1 MSAIHQISVFL
12 ENRAGTLSEVT
23 RALAKDGVNLRAI
36 SIAES
41 EDYGVL
47 RLIASDLKKATDSLQ
62 QNGLVYSV
70 TPVTVVSVPDEPS
83 GLSRLLDLLA
93 QNKIDIEYLYS
104 LFTHQNGRAYMV
116 FRLENEAPLLA
127 LLSRNG
133 LSPASAEE
141 LDLK

>member
-1 MSAIHQISVFL
+1 MSDIHQISVFL

-23 RALAKDGVNLRAI
+23 RALASDGVNLRAI

-47 RLIASDLKKATDSLQ
+47 RLIASDLEKATASLIK
-62 QNGLVYSV
+62 NGLVFSV

-83 GLSRLLDLLA
+83 GLSRLLELLA
-93 QNKIDIEYLYS
+93 QNQIDIQYLYS

-116 FRLENEAPLLA
+116 FRLEDEAPLLA
-127 LLSRNG
+127 LLSQNG
-133 LSPASAEE
+133 LSPATAKE

>member
-1 MSAIHQISVFL
+1 MKKLMSLTAALVLAAFMTTSCGL
-12 ENRAGTLSEVT
+12 LSGASASATPSSSGTTTGS
-23 RALAKDGVNLRAI
+23 A
-36 SIAES
+36 
-41 EDYGVL
+41 
-47 RLIASDLKKATDSLQ
+47 
-62 QNGLVYSV
+62 
-70 TPVTVVSVPDEPS
+70 
-83 GLSRLLDLLA
+83 
-93 QNKIDIEYLYS
+93 LYS